1 MKNFDLAKAK
11 RQFGANKYMYLM
23 MLPVV
28 VYFVIFKYVP
38 MAWLGISFY
47 DFKMLKGF
55 GGSEFVGLENFIT
68 FLNNPDFLSYI
79 WNTLYLNILNLI
91 FVFTAPIIFAILLNE
106 IFSTK
111 FKRVIQTISYL
122 PHFLS
127 MVVVASMITTFLSP
141 SLGIVNRFIKDLG
154 FEAIYFLG
162 EPEYFPMIM
171 VISGI
176 WQGVGWG
183 TVVYLS
189 ALTSI
194 DQSLYEA
201 AVIDGSSRFQQIK
214 HITLPGISSTII
226 IMLILQ
232 IGNLMSVGFEK
243 VFLLQ
248 NALNLSASEVLSTYI
263 YKMGVGNQDYSLA
276 TAVGLFN
283 SVVSLILVLFANK
296 MSKVYTETSL
306 M

>member
-55 GGSEFVGLENFIT
+55 GGSEFVGLKNFIT

-214 HITLPGISSTII
+214 HISLPGISSTII